1 MLTFLNIPDDACAS
15 GIKSPECV
23 HEAVTLETVCIDNV
37 NVLQQL
43 SDLKLFV
50 TCNVWFETLVLFIWA
65 LGLDFWF

>member
-1 MLTFLNIPDDACAS
+1 MLTFFYIPDEASAS

-23 HEAVTLETVCIDNV
+23 HEAVALETVCIDNV

-50 TCNVWFETLVLFIWA
+50 TCNV
-65 LGLDFWF
+65 